1 MKADLLLSRPSYRS
15 GTPVVG
21 TVRIH
26 RDCPVDRLSR
36 GGRSIR
42 DDIVSARLYL
52 SGCASLGGGGGKLSR
67 WRSTQEINQL
77 KNIYG
82 EQHACLT
89 VAAIEERSSWH
100 AYNGGTNQEGR
111 AVVGSSRY
119 DEIET
124 PGKDIYTTPAARA
137 TFRKIMSPP
146 RVTHI
151 EQAERLAVHSC
162 LHHVSSAKTTKHD
175 GGGECKSIDAN
186 ARNVPRNDYS
196 HLPTPHENNVICF
209 WMTNVLEL
217 LDVPERHLDRHAAEN
232 HRRCQLRPGRGKF
245 YGDMHPYRPLQLP
258 NSTVLREIWQEIEN
272 KSLQKKDLDVRCGEP
287 TTKGTNSLIK
297 SSSLMN
303 SHGEDTDKSNLTKQ
317 QVEVDE
323 GVKPP
328 NTHME
333 ALSPKSAWERIVA
346 SANTSKETSAG
357 NDLYSAVPLEQ
368 IQLALSFRANL
379 PADVPPTMST
389 ECVKYFYSAVL
400 VVTTAEGEVGLHSS
414 LFCLF

>member
-1 MKADLLLSRPSYRS
+1 M
-15 GTPVVG
+15 
-21 TVRIH
+21 
-26 RDCPVDRLSR
+26 
-36 GGRSIR
+36 
-42 DDIVSARLYL
+42 
-52 SGCASLGGGGGKLSR
+52 SR
-67 WRSTQEINQL
+67 WRSTQEVNQL

-82 EQHACLT
+82 EHACLT
-89 VAAIEERSSWH
+89 VAAMEERSSWR
-100 AYNGGTNQEGR
+100 AWNGGMNEEGR
-111 AVVGSSRY
+111 AVGSGR

-124 PGKDIYTTPAARA
+124 PGNDVDTSAARA
-137 TFRKIMSPP
+137 KFRKRMQPP

-151 EQAERLAVHSC
+151 EQAERLAIHSC
-162 LHHVSSAKTTKHD
+162 LHHVSSAKTKHD
-175 GGGECKSIDAN
+175 GGECKIIDAN
-186 ARNVPRNDYS
+186 ARNVPSNDYS

-217 LDVPERHLDRHAAEN
+217 LDVPERHLDRHVAEN
-232 HRRCQLRPGRGKF
+232 HRQCRLRPGRGKF

-258 NSTVLREIWQEIEN
+258 DSTVLREIWQEIEN
-272 KSLQKKDLDVRCGEP
+272 KTLHKKDLDVRCGEP
-287 TTKGTNSLIK
+287 TSKGKNSLIK

-328 NTHME
+328 NTHVA
-333 ALSPKSAWERIVA
+333 ALSLKSTWERIVA
-346 SANTSKETSAG
+346 SANTRKESSAG
-357 NDLYSAVPLEQ
+357 NDLYSAAPLEQ

-400 VVTTAEGEVGLHSS
+400 VVTTAEGEVGLHSF